1 MSEKDPQ
8 QINDSAK
15 PQDDQKPIESKAD
28 AWVKSWEAF
37 DPARDKSFEGD
48 ESALNEAKVESQEAS
63 EAKSE
68 MNSYTNHDENTGV
81 DSWLQSMH
89 PYDPKRIKQATPDV
103 DHQLIDPVV
112 MDESKVRRRLTHW
125 FFIIFILFAIWAVY
139 APIDGGVTAQGTV
152 VVSGYRKSVQH
163 PSGGVVKEILVSDGD
178 FVEEGQVLIKV
189 NPLTL
194 QANLGAIESE
204 FINIVSNE
212 SRLKAER
219 LGTHILWP
227 EVFKTIENQAQI
239 KEAKS
244 TQEKLFNARRQEY
257 VDTMTARQAQL
268 KSLIT
273 EEKNLGQ
280 LAIEGLV
287 PRASAEQAMRNRV
300 ESENLINTY
309 KSTYVKQIET
319 DLGEVQ
325 KRHEALQVQLDA
337 ARFDE
342 AHASIRSPATGKIIG
357 LKVVTVGGV
366 ISGGQLLAEV
376 VPQDAKLVIDV
387 KLPPNVIDRVK
398 VDAEVDLRF
407 TAFNTNTTPT
417 VPGRVLK
424 VGSDRLIPD
433 KTQPGAPDF
442 EYYAAQV
449 ETTPEGTKMLGELN
463 VQAGMPVDVIIKT
476 GERSFA
482 SWVMKPITDRL
493 NLSFK

>member
-1 MSEKDPQ
+1 MSEKEPQ
-8 QINDSAK
+8 QTNDNIK

-37 DPARDKSFEGD
+37 DPAREKSVEEIEASID
-48 ESALNEAKVESQEAS
+48 EAKTESKEAS
-63 EAKSE
+63 SIESGAHAYS
-68 MNSYTNHDENTGV
+68 SHDDSLGV
-81 DSWLQSMH
+81 DSWLQSIH
-89 PYDPKRIKQATPDV
+89 PYDPKRIKQETPDV

-112 MDESKVRRRLTHW
+112 IDESKVRKRLTRW
-125 FFIIFILFAIWAVY
+125 FFLLFIAFAIWAVY

-163 PSGGVVKEILVSDGD
+163 PTGGVVKEILVNDGD
-178 FVEEGQVLIKV
+178 MVEEGQVLIKV

-204 FINIVSNE
+204 FINVLSNE
-212 SRLKAER
+212 ARLKAER
-219 LGTHILWP
+219 LGTKIVWP

-239 KEAKS
+239 KEAKA
-244 TQEKLFNARRQEY
+244 TQEKLFNARREEY
-257 VDTMTARQAQL
+257 VDTMNARQAQL
-268 KSLIT
+268 KSLII

-287 PRASAEQAMRNRV
+287 PKASAEQAMRNRL
-300 ESENLINTY
+300 ESENVINTY
-309 KSTYVKQIET
+309 KSTYIKQIET
-319 DLGEVQ
+319 DLAEVQ
-325 KRHEALQVQLDA
+325 KRHEALQVQLEA

-342 AHASIRSPATGKIIG
+342 AHTSIRSPATGKIIG
-357 LKVVTVGGV
+357 LKVVTEGGV

-407 TAFNTNTTPT
+407 TAFNMNTTPV

-424 VGSDRLIPD
+424 VGSDRLLPD
-433 KTQPGAPDF
+433 KTKPGEPDF

-449 ETTPEGTKMLGELN
+449 ETTPKGTKMLGELN
-463 VQAGMPVDVIIKT
+463 IQAGMPVDVIIKT
-476 GERSFA
+476 GERSFL